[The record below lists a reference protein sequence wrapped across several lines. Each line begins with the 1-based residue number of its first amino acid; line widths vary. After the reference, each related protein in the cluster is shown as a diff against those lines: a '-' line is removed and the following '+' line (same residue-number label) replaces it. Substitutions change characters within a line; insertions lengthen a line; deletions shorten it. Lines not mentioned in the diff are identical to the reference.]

1 MASSDRRALQQFDG
15 DVIRQKRLAKRM
27 LPRIMNTIRTF
38 GMTGLALCL
47 LLAAFMVAVPAI
59 AQTGS
64 AQLSISMKVQSSI
77 GLVFNNNPSAGSQ
90 GFCPLGNAGSNA
102 ASLDLGNASYN
113 GGDSLNCILFSQQG
127 NFYVVDSAFDVLV
140 TKSNTSS
147 ASYQLAAQISSV
159 PPANVQ
165 WRLNQKLL
173 SNNFVVLQSANN
185 YGQPVTET
193 LEVRVRNDVPAQTLQ
208 ETITFLATA
217 N

>member
-1 MASSDRRALQQFDG
+1 VEA
-15 DVIRQKRLAKRM
+15 
-27 LPRIMNTIRTF
+27 RTF
-38 GMTGLALCL
+38 AGIMKVIPTFVSNRADLALCL
-47 LLAAFMVAVPAI
+47 LMVTVSVAVPAV

-64 AQLSISMKVQSSI
+64 ALLSINMSVQSSI
-77 GLVFNNNPSAGSQ
+77 TLVFNNNASVGSQ

-102 ASLDLGNASYN
+102 ATLDLGSASYN

-127 NFYVVDSAFDVLV
+127 NFYHVDSAFDVLV

-147 ASYQLAAQISSV
+147 SSYQLAAEISSV

-165 WRLNQKLL
+165 WRLNQTLL
-173 SNNFVVLQSANN
+173 STVFTVLQSANN
-185 YGQPVTET
+185 YGQPVSET
-193 LEVRVRNDVPAQTLQ
+193 LDVRVRNDVPAQILQ

>member
-1 MASSDRRALQQFDG
+1 MKIG
-15 DVIRQKRLAKRM
+15 
-27 LPRIMNTIRTF
+27 RTF
-38 GMTGLALCL
+38 GKTGLALCL
-47 LLAAFMVAVPAI
+47 LLAAVMAAVPAV

-64 AQLSISMKVQSSI
+64 AQLSISLKVQSSI
-77 GLVFNNNPSAGSQ
+77 TLVFNNNPSVGSQ

-102 ASLDLGNASYN
+102 ASLDLGSASYN
-113 GGDSLNCILFSQQG
+113 GGDSLTCILFSQQG

-147 ASYQLAAQISSV
+147 TSYQLAAEISSV

-173 SNNFVVLQSANN
+173 STTFTVLQNANN

-193 LEVRVRNDVPAQTLQ
+193 LDVRVRNDVPAQNLQ

>member
-1 MASSDRRALQQFDG
+1 MKISYIS
-15 DVIRQKRLAKRM
+15 
-27 LPRIMNTIRTF
+27 
-38 GMTGLALCL
+38 GLRSTCLVLCL
-47 LLAAFMVAVPAI
+47 WMFAVPAI

-64 AQLSISMKVQSSI
+64 AQLSINLTVQSSI
-77 GLVFNNNPSAGSQ
+77 GLVFNNNPSVGSQ

-102 ASLDLGNASYN
+102 SSLDLGSASYN
-113 GGDSLNCILFSQQG
+113 GGDSLTCILFSQHG

-140 TKSNTSS
+140 TKSNSSS
-147 ASYQLAAQISSV
+147 ANYQLSAQISSV

-165 WRLNQKLL
+165 LTLNQKLL
-173 SNNFVVLQSANN
+173 STAFVALQNANN

-193 LEVRVRNDVPAQTLQ
+193 LEVRVRNDVPAQSLQ

>member
-1 MASSDRRALQQFDG
+1 
-15 DVIRQKRLAKRM
+15 
-27 LPRIMNTIRTF
+27 MNTTRTF
-38 GMTGLALCL
+38 GFCKTGFMLCL
-47 LLAAFMVAVPAI
+47 LTVAVSVALPAE

-64 AQLSISMKVQSSI
+64 AQLSITMKVQSSI
-77 GLVFNNNPSAGSQ
+77 GLVFNDNPSVGSQ
-90 GFCPLGNAGSNA
+90 GFCPLGNAGSNN
-102 ASLDLGNASYN
+102 ASLDLGSASYN
-113 GGDSLNCILFSQQG
+113 GGDSLTCILFSQQG

-147 ASYQLAAQISSV
+147 SSYQLAAQISSV

-173 SNNFVVLQSANN
+173 STTFVVLQSANN

-193 LEVRVRNDVPAQTLQ
+193 LDVRVRNDVPAQNLQ

>member
-1 MASSDRRALQQFDG
+1 MEIG
-15 DVIRQKRLAKRM
+15 
-27 LPRIMNTIRTF
+27 RTS
-38 GMTGLALCL
+38 GKTGLALCL
-47 LLAAFMVAVPAI
+47 LLVAIMASVPAV

-64 AQLSISMKVQSSI
+64 AQLSISLKVQSSI
-77 GLVFNNNPSAGSQ
+77 TLVFNNNPSVGSQ
-90 GFCPLGNAGSNA
+90 GFCPLANAGSNA

-113 GGDSLNCILFSQQG
+113 GGDSLTCILFSQQG

-173 SNNFVVLQSANN
+173 SNTFVVLQSVNN

-193 LEVRVRNDVPAQTLQ
+193 LEVRVRNDVPAQNLQ

>member
-1 MASSDRRALQQFDG
+1 MKISYIS
-15 DVIRQKRLAKRM
+15 
-27 LPRIMNTIRTF
+27 
-38 GMTGLALCL
+38 GLRSTCLVLCSWMF
-47 LLAAFMVAVPAI
+47 AMPAV

-64 AQLSISMKVQSSI
+64 AQLSITMKVQSSI

-102 ASLDLGNASYN
+102 ASLDLGSASYN
-113 GGDSLNCILFSQQG
+113 GGDSLTCILFSQQG

-140 TKSNTSS
+140 TKSNTGSI
-147 ASYQLAAQISSV
+147 SYQLAAQISSV

-173 SNNFVVLQSANN
+173 STTFVVLQSANN

-193 LEVRVRNDVPAQTLQ
+193 LEVRVRNDVPAQNLQ

>member
-1 MASSDRRALQQFDG
+1 MKISYIS
-15 DVIRQKRLAKRM
+15 
-27 LPRIMNTIRTF
+27 
-38 GMTGLALCL
+38 GLRSTCLVLCTWM
-47 LLAAFMVAVPAI
+47 FAVPAV
-59 AQTGS
+59 AQTAS
-64 AQLSISMKVQSSI
+64 AQLSINLKVQSSI
-77 GLVFNNNPSAGSQ
+77 TLVFNNNPSVGTQ

-102 ASLDLGNASYN
+102 ASLDLGSASYN
-113 GGDSLNCILFSQQG
+113 GGDSLTCILFAQQG

-147 ASYQLAAQISSV
+147 ISYQLAAQISSV

-173 SNNFVVLQSANN
+173 STTFVVLQSANN
-185 YGQPVTET
+185 YSQPVTET
-193 LEVRVRNDVPAQTLQ
+193 LEVRVRNDVPAQNLQ